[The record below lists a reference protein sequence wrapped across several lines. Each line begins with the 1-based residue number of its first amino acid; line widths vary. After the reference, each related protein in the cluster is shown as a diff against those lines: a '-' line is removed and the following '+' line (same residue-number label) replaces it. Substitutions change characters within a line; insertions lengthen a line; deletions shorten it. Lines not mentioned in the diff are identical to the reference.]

1 MQRRI
6 QNVGRGIIRGSVEH
20 LSPSGI
26 RGNSPV
32 KCLGDFVPKKL
43 VLFCIL
49 RRTVKK
55 AKEYFVKLALQTAF
69 LYSEGVRPNPTNP
82 RGSAT
87 EMCSSK
93 KTRADHIY
101 RGQLVEPAE
110 QFVEHANHLGGR
122 AVLTQRRETR
132 HVGHQHAASHA

>member
-6 QNVGRGIIRGSVEH
+6 QNVGRGFIRGVCGTSVPKWYQRQFPGKV
-20 LSPSGI
+20 S
-26 RGNSPV
+26 
-32 KCLGDFVPKKL
+32 GDFVPKKL
-43 VLFCIL
+43 VLLCIL

-55 AKEYFVKLALQTAF
+55 AKEYFVKFALQTAF